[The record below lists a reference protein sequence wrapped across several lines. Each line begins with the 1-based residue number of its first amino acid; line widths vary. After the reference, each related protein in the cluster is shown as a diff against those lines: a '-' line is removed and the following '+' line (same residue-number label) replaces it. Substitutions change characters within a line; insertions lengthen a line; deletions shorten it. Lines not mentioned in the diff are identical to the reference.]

1 MSAMAAIASP
11 RKPPAPAPRGRVRLR
26 TLVLTRWVAVAG
38 QAAALVIVHFGLGYR
53 LPIWWALAAVA
64 ASAIVNLWAVVGRR
78 PPARLGDRA
87 AALYLAY
94 DLVQLGL
101 LLYLTGGLN
110 NPFAILILAPV
121 TISATILS
129 RRSTL
134 GLTLLALVIV
144 AILAFF
150 ASESSKGAEVAKPV
164 GRALVAMPVAVA
176 IEEPR
181 VELAVPEPEPE
192 PEIVPDVQPVVA
204 RTARVAREQE
214 MVETEAAQDAPHE
227 PVRTEPVSGCELSAE
242 MALVNAAR
250 MFRRQGQFDQAV
262 EMLEEH
268 RRECPEGELA
278 MDRNILLARITCE
291 RGDVE
296 AGRALGA
303 PYRDG
308 AFGSLIDQ
316 SCGEDR

>member
-1 MSAMAAIASP
+1 MTELSPKARDLFARARREGAPTAAQ
-11 RKPPAPAPRGRVRLR
+11 K
-26 TLVLTRWVAVAG
+26 
-38 QAAALVIVHFGLGYR
+38 AALFSRIET
-53 LPIWWALAAVA
+53 
-64 ASAIVNLWAVVGRR
+64 
-78 PPARLGDRA
+78 RA
-87 AALYLAY
+87 AAPVKASGWSW
-94 DLVQLGL
+94 VMLG
-101 LLYLTGGLN
+101 G
-110 NPFAILILAPV
+110 
-121 TISATILS
+121 S
-129 RRSTL
+129 
-134 GLTLLALVIV
+134 ALVIV

-192 PEIVPDVQPVVA
+192 PEIVHDVQPVVA